1 VANSTATNEYLDE
14 TEPSYKDSPKSGTQ
28 EYRVHEWAMGLI
40 KEGRMRRRHWEGL
53 WWENIAL
60 YMGDFWVE
68 WDIHRKRLVEPVH
81 KPDHRVRM
89 AVNLAQPAIRTEL
102 AKLLKNR
109 PIMDVLARSSDQEDL
124 NAAKVGDKMLN
135 IYVEKKFKMQRIR
148 KRMLNWALMCGRG
161 GILVDWDKTALGEIE
176 VFHNEEGNPVFD
188 PRLIEEYKA
197 KYKQEGKRGTYKKIP
212 QGEMVI
218 KPVSPFQILWD
229 FSTNEFDQANW
240 CIYSEVYD
248 VEEVYRRW
256 KVHVIPEQNVL
267 PGIIENRL
275 MGRMD
280 LTGQL
285 KERPIHAQKLCEV
298 HQFWVKPGHP
308 KFPDGLCLVFTKSV
322 VIEETEYEY
331 GHGELPVN
339 MMCHIDLPTTQQGMS
354 VLQQLRGPV
363 LELSKT
369 KSQLIENRNL
379 MANPPWE
386 IPRQLQ
392 VSKEIQNKP
401 GLRLE
406 YNFMPNVPPPKPIQ
420 MPEMPKYVTELTE
433 NLKEDIREIS
443 GQGET
448 SQGKVPPGA
457 RSGVAIAYLQEED
470 DTRLGTTVQELEEVM
485 ESVAFQQLRMMAE
498 KYDTPRLI
506 SIRGVNKQAEVFD
519 FVGSMLAGAH
529 GVECQSGSALPR
541 SKAAKQQYILDL
553 WDRKLEQDPRKVRQ
567 MLELSEGEPDEWEVD
582 LDQAERENH
591 ELKEGKDPGVLEW
604 YNHPAHHYEHRNYM
618 KSAEFRTQPEEVKEL
633 FMKHDEEHTQME
645 QHQAAEMAANQAAM
659 GGGGQQ
665 QGEGGGGPPPAGSSA
680 PAGANGQTQVQGPPS
695 QFTSAS
701 SPRTLMEGA
710 PQ

>member
-1 VANSTATNEYLDE
+1 MANGANEYLDE
-14 TEPSYKDSPKSGTQ
+14 ALPKYKESPKAGTQ
-28 EYRVHEWAMGLI
+28 AYRLHEWAMALV
-40 KEGRMRRRHWEGL
+40 KEGRMRHRHWEGV
-53 WWENIAL
+53 WWENIAF

-68 WDIHRKRLVEPVH
+68 WDIHKRRLVEPVH

-89 AVNLAQPAIRTEL
+89 AVNLAQPAVRTEL
-102 AKLLKNR
+102 AKLVKNR
-109 PIMDVLARSSDQEDL
+109 PIMDVLSRSADQQDL
-124 NAAKVGDKMLN
+124 NAAEVGDKMLN
-135 IYVEKKFKMQRIR
+135 NYVEKKFHMPRVR
-148 KRMLNWALMCGRG
+148 RRMLTWVLQCGSG
-161 GILVDWDKTALGEIE
+161 GILVDWDDTALGEVD
-176 VFHNEEGNPVFD
+176 VFHNAEGSPVFD
-188 PRLIEEYKA
+188 PKLIEEYKQ
-197 KYKQEGKRGTYKKIP
+197 KYKETGEKETYKKIP
-212 QGEMVI
+212 IGEMIV
-218 KPVSPFQILWD
+218 KELSPFQLLYD
-229 FSTNEFDQANW
+229 FSTNSFDEANW
-240 CIYSEVYD
+240 CIVSEVFD

-256 KVHVIPEQNVL
+256 GVHVIPEPNVI

-308 KFPDGLCLVFTKSV
+308 KFPNGLCLVFTKTV
-322 VIEETEYEY
+322 VIKESEYEY
-331 GHGELPVN
+331 GHGELPVHW
-339 MMCHIDLPTTQQGMS
+339 MGHIPLVTTQHSMS

-379 MANPPWE
+379 MANPPWV
-386 IPRQLQ
+386 IAKQLQ
-392 VSKEIQNKP
+392 ISKEFQNKP
-401 GLRLE
+401 GLRIE
-406 YNFMPNVPPPKPIQ
+406 FNFMPNVPPPKPVE
-420 MPEMPKYVTELTE
+420 MPEMPKYVSDMVES
-433 NLKEDIREIS
+433 LKEDIREIS

-485 ESVAFQQLRMMAE
+485 EGVAFQQLRIMAE
-498 KYDTPRLI
+498 KYDTPRLV
-506 SIRGVNKQAEVFD
+506 SIRGVGRQAEVFD
-519 FVGSMLAGAH
+519 FTGNMLAGAH

-582 LDQAERENH
+582 LDQAQRENH
-591 ELKEGKDPGVLEW
+591 ELQEGTDPGVLEW
-604 YNHPAHHYEHRNYM
+604 YNHPAHHYEHRNFM
-618 KSAEFRTQPEEVKEL
+618 KSAQFKGLPQETKEL
-633 FMKHDEEHTQME
+633 FMRHDEEHTHFE
-645 QHQAAEMAANQAAM
+645 QQQAAEMAANQAAM
-659 GGGGQQ
+659 QGGQQ
-665 QGEGGGGPPPAGSSA
+665 GSEGGGGAPPQGSSA
-680 PAGANGQTQVQGPPS
+680 PVGANGQTQVQGPPS

-701 SPRTLMEGA
+701 SPRSLMEGA